1 MKLSETFVEELITRK
16 LIEDLSVSPDRADDE
31 QFYRAA
37 ALAVKEILAERQRR
51 RSVRA
56 TACAEKRVHYLSMEF
71 LPGRSLRNALYNLG
85 LTEMMSGALSRLG
98 CNLERLYDLEP
109 DAGLGNGG
117 LGRLA
122 ACYLDGLATMGFC
135 ATGYSILYEYGIFQQ
150 KIIDGWQTELPDYWI
165 PGGEVWLTPHPDQS
179 IEIRFGGE
187 VEEWWEEGRHRLRQ
201 TGCSSVTAVPYDLYI
216 SGYDT
221 DSVSVLRLYK
231 AKSPGIDMEL
241 FNKGDYLGAFG
252 EHSVAE
258 TISKVLY
265 PNDSHLEGKRLRL
278 RQQYFLS
285 AAAVGDIV
293 RRHKTAYGSLDSF
306 AEKNAIQINDTHP
319 VLAIPELMRILL
331 DDYGYDW
338 DAAWDVVTRVFSY
351 TNHTVMKE
359 ALEVW
364 SGDLLSSLLPRIYQI
379 IKEINER
386 FCRRLAEQHGC
397 GFEAVSRM
405 AVTAYDEV
413 RMANLAVAACHTVN
427 GVSGLHSKLV
437 AAEVFPDYSCV
448 APYKFKNVTN
458 GISSRRWL
466 CQANPGLTRLLLET
480 IGDGFLK
487 DFSRLSEFRAFADDP
502 AVLEQIAKVKR
513 ENKLRLAGWLSKNKG
528 ETFSPDTMVDTQ
540 VKRLHEYKRQQMNA
554 LNIIADIQAV
564 RDDPGACIVPK
575 TYLFGAKAAP
585 GYYLAK
591 QIIKLLCALETLTK
605 NDPFLRERV
614 RVLFLEDYR
623 VTLSELMMPAS
634 DLSEQISLAGT
645 EASGTGN
652 MKLMLGGA
660 VTIGTWDGANIEIA
674 EAVGEENILIFGLRA
689 DETARLRQGSY
700 DPAACLERNPVLS
713 RALGALTSG
722 ELGERFPELHD
733 ALLYVDRYLAFADF
747 ESYREAQ
754 RRASALYLDP
764 FRWRRMSLWNTAS
777 SGIFCADRAVM
788 DYAKNIWGL
797 VDHL

>member
-1 MKLSETFVEELITRK
+1 MKLSTPLAMQLITRK
-16 LIEDLSVSPDRADDE
+16 LSEELSVAPDRATDE

-37 ALAVKEILAERQRR
+37 ALVVKEILADKQRR

-56 TACAEKRVHYLSMEF
+56 TAHGEKRIHYLSMEF
-71 LPGRSLRNALYNLG
+71 LPGRSLRNALFNLG
-85 LTEMMSGALSRLG
+85 ILEEMSQALSQLG
-98 CNLERLYDLEP
+98 TDLERLYNLEP

-122 ACYLDGLATMGFC
+122 ACYLDGLATDGFC
-135 ATGYSILYEYGIFQQ
+135 AAGYSILYEYGIFQQ

-179 IEIRFGGE
+179 IEVRFGGE
-187 VEEWWEEGRHRLRQ
+187 VEEWWENGRHRIRQ
-201 TGCSSVTAVPYDLYI
+201 AGYSTVTAVPYDLFI

-221 DSVSVLRLYK
+221 DSVSVLRLFK
-231 AKSPGIDMEL
+231 AKSPGVNMDL

-265 PNDSHLEGKRLRL
+265 PNDSHQEGKRLRL

-293 RRHKTAYGSLDSF
+293 RRHLTAYGSLDSF

-319 VLAIPELMRILL
+319 VLAIPEMMRVLL
-331 DDYGYDW
+331 DDFGYRW

-364 SGDLLSSLLPRIYQI
+364 SEDLLSSLLPRIWQI
-379 IKEINER
+379 IREINER
-386 FCRRLAEQHGC
+386 FCRDLAEKHGC

-405 AVTAYDEV
+405 AVTAYHEV

-437 AAEVFPDYSCV
+437 TTDVFPDYFRI
-448 APYKFKNVTN
+448 APYKFTNVTN
-458 GISSRRWL
+458 GIASRRWL
-466 CQANPGLTRLLLET
+466 CQANPGLTGLLLDT

-487 DFSRLSEFRAFADDP
+487 DFSELSKFRAFAGDP
-502 AVLEQIAKVKR
+502 AVLERVAAVKR
-513 ENKLRLAGWLSKNKG
+513 ENKIRLAGWLAQNGG
-528 ETFSPDTMVDTQ
+528 ERFSPDTLVDIQ

-554 LNIIADIQAV
+554 LNIIADIQAI
-564 RDDPGACIVPK
+564 RDNPGAGFFPK

-591 QIIKLLCALETLTK
+591 QIIKLICALGALTR
-605 NDPFLRERV
+605 NDPVLKDKL
-614 RVLFLEDYR
+614 RVLFFEDYR

-674 EAVGEENILIFGLRA
+674 GAVGEENILIFGLRA
-689 DETARLRQGSY
+689 EEVQKLRAEGY
-700 DPAACLERNPVLS
+700 DPAAFPGRDPVLS
-713 RALGALTSG
+713 RALGALVSG
-722 ELGERFPELHD
+722 ELGETFPELHD
-733 ALLYVDRYLAFADF
+733 ALLYTDRYLALADF
-747 ESYREAQ
+747 ASYRETQ
-754 RRASALYLDP
+754 RRASELYRDAG
-764 FRWRRMSLWNTAS
+764 RWRRMSLWNTAS
-777 SGIFCADRAVM
+777 SGMFCADRAVM

-797 VDHL
+797 VNRA